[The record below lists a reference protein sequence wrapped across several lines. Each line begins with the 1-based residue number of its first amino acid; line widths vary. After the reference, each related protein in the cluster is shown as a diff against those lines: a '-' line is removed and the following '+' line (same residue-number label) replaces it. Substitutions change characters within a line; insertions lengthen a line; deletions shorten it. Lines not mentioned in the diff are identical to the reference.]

1 AGTHCTVRDV
11 TLRLNT
17 NAATGTQLLLKA
29 GATNNLVENFKIYGA
44 GTPQVRVGSELAGT
58 GWGSNAIRLHPGF
71 SESRAS
77 ATTIGDVR
85 SETIVI
91 TDASAT
97 VQTITP
103 RHDGARVTVV
113 NASGGQLRFATSGN

>member
-1 AGTHCTVRDV
+1 
-11 TLRLNT
+11 
-17 NAATGTQLLLKA
+17 
-29 GATNNLVENFKIYGA
+29 
-44 GTPQVRVGSELAGT
+44 T

-113 NASGGQLRFATSGN
+113 NASGGQLRFATSGNVHGPAYPSDRFVPAGAAASFVCQAGIWYEA